1 MFQLGIVTLR
11 KRNVLGQLVD
21 GQRIAAVLHDV
32 AVHTFP
38 VLAEI
43 VAGIQRFALGLFQYR
58 VGKGRIDRLFS
69 ELMSDF
75 EKSMVSFVTSTRIQD
90 TVKLESSFRIFAWI
104 DIGLFAVTIIS
115 MYVELRAILISVY
128 SERGK
133 AKNQEIENLTEQTNK
148 SMKGI

>member
-1 MFQLGIVTLR
+1 MINPIVVIILSAYILSFLVLRIVVKPKKPIFTGALLAMLILFVIVTSM
-11 KRNVLGQLVD
+11 
-21 GQRIAAVLHDV
+21 
-32 AVHTFP
+32 
-38 VLAEI
+38 
-43 VAGIQRFALGLFQYR
+43 
-58 VGKGRIDRLFS
+58 IDTSIYGS

>member
-1 MFQLGIVTLR
+1 MINPIVVIILSAYILSFLVLRIVVKPKKPIFTGALLAMLILFVIVTS
-11 KRNVLGQLVD
+11 
-21 GQRIAAVLHDV
+21 I
-32 AVHTFP
+32 
-38 VLAEI
+38 
-43 VAGIQRFALGLFQYR
+43 
-58 VGKGRIDRLFS
+58 IDTSIYGS

>member
-1 MFQLGIVTLR
+1 MINPIVVIILSAYILSFLVLRIVVKPKKPIFTGALLAMLILFVIVTSM
-11 KRNVLGQLVD
+11 
-21 GQRIAAVLHDV
+21 
-32 AVHTFP
+32 
-38 VLAEI
+38 
-43 VAGIQRFALGLFQYR
+43 
-58 VGKGRIDRLFS
+58 IDTSIYGS

-75 EKSMVSFVTSTRIQD
+75 EKSVVSFVTSTRIQD

>member
-1 MFQLGIVTLR
+1 MINPIVVIILSAYILSFLVLRIVVKPKKPIFTGALLAMLILFVIVTSM
-11 KRNVLGQLVD
+11 
-21 GQRIAAVLHDV
+21 
-32 AVHTFP
+32 
-38 VLAEI
+38 
-43 VAGIQRFALGLFQYR
+43 
-58 VGKGRIDRLFS
+58 IDTSIYGS

-133 AKNQEIENLTEQTNK
+133 AKPK
-148 SMKGI
+148 K